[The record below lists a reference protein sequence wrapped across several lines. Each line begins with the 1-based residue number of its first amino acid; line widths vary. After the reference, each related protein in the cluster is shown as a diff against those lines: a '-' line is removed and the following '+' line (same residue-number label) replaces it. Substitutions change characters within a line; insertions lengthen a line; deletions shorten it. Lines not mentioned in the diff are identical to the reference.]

1 MRGLRGNDGATT
13 WGPGKKVGWEI
24 HLFGRQ
30 LIIMGPYNL
39 YNRIYIYG
47 IYIYIYR
54 DTFRN
59 FVLDASIIYRVL
71 GNVDW
76 NTLILK
82 VIEVNV
88 RHK

>member
-30 LIIMGPYNL
+30 FIIMGPYNL
-39 YNRIYIYG
+39 YNRIYIR
-47 IYIYIYR
+47 IYIYIHIIERER

-59 FVLDASIIYRVL
+59 CVFMHLYTGCSER
-71 GNVDW
+71 
-76 NTLILK
+76 LIGTP
-82 VIEVNV
+82 
-88 RHK
+88 